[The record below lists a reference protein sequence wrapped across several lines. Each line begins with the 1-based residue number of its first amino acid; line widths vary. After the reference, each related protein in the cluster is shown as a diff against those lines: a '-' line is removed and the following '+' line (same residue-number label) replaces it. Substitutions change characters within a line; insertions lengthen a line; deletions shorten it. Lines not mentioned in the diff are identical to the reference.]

1 MPDSQSLI
9 GQTIS
14 HYRILEKL
22 GSGGMGVVYK
32 AEDLTLGR
40 HVALKFQS
48 AALAHDRPALERFYR
63 EARAASALNHAN
75 ICTVYEFGEHDG
87 HVFIAM
93 ELIEG
98 KSLKHSIGGTPM
110 PVNAVL
116 ELGVQIADA
125 LDAAHAKGIVHRDIK
140 AANIF
145 VTERGQAKV
154 MDFGLAKTLK
164 AEAPAVPDATTAED
178 LTLAGSLIGTV
189 SYMSPEQ
196 VLGKELDV
204 RTDLF
209 SFGVVLYEMATGT
222 LPFTGETQGAIL
234 GAILHVTPSPALQ
247 LNPKCPP
254 KLGDVISKALE
265 KNPNQR
271 YQSAAAMRAD
281 LQLLLRETQ
290 QEFPTSESKTA
301 AQPRAFLRGMPSSR
315 KARMEVVAAV
325 AVLAI
330 AAGAWLI
337 GSRAKYAPSSGS
349 AGTPSIAVMP
359 FVNISSD
366 KEQEYFS
373 DGLAEEL
380 LNDLARIHGL
390 RVAART
396 SSFQFKGKNEDIRTV
411 AEKLNVSNILEGS
424 VRKEG
429 KKVRITAQLIN
440 ASDGFHLWSE
450 TYDRDLNDVFAVQE
464 DIARSVANSLKVK
477 LLGANPAAPSAE
489 TKNSEAYNAYLQGRY
504 FFERRDRESLEKAL
518 GYYEQATKLDSSY
531 AIAWAQ
537 IAWLRANQAD
547 RGYLPSKEAYQM
559 ARVAAEKA
567 LALDSNLAEA
577 NAALGWIKAT
587 YDWDWAGADACY
599 QRALALEPGNA
610 MVVRGAGGLAATLGR
625 LDEALA
631 LHRRAVELDPLSAA
645 ARMNL
650 GTYAYYAGQFDEA
663 AAAFRKSLELSPAIP
678 VVHHDLARVYL
689 AQRRPHEALTE
700 IQQEPEPVW
709 RLFGQALVYHD
720 LGKKQEADA
729 ALREFIAK
737 FSDDSAYQVATAYAY
752 RGETENAFEWLDK
765 AYARRDTGVSDVK
778 VDPLLNNIR
787 SDTRYAA
794 FLNRMRLPL

>member
-9 GQTIS
+9 GQIIS

-40 HVALKFQS
+40 HVALKFLS
-48 AALAHDRPALERFYR
+48 ADLAHDQPALERFYR

-98 KSLKHSIGGTPM
+98 KSLKHCIGRTPV

-164 AEAPAVPDATTAED
+164 AEAPGVADATTAED
-178 LTLAGSLIGTV
+178 LTLTGSLIGTV

-196 VLGKELDV
+196 VLGQELDA
-204 RTDLF
+204 RSDLF

-222 LPFTGETQGAIL
+222 LPFTGKTHGAIL
-234 GAILHVTPSPALQ
+234 GAILHSTPMPVLQ
-247 LNPKCPP
+247 ANPNCPP
-254 KLGDVISKALE
+254 KLGELISKALE
-265 KNPNQR
+265 RNLDQR
-271 YQSAAAMRAD
+271 YQSAAEMRKD
-281 LQLLLRETQ
+281 LQQFLRERQPGIT
-290 QEFPTSESKTA
+290 TISSKTA
-301 AQPRAFLRGMPSSR
+301 QPISLSDPQIRR
-315 KARMEVVAAV
+315 KSLIAGLTIA

-330 AAGAWLI
+330 AAGVWVTK
-337 GSRAKYAPSSGS
+337 SRTRSPSKVS
-349 AGTPSIAVMP
+349 AGTASIAVMP
-359 FVNISSD
+359 FVNMSSD

-373 DGLAEEL
+373 DGLSEEL
-380 LNDLARIHGL
+380 LNHLVRIPGL

-396 SSFQFKGKNEDIRTV
+396 SSFQFKGRNEDLRTV
-411 AEKLNVSNILEGS
+411 AEKLNVNNILEGS

-429 KKVRITAQLIN
+429 RKVRITAQLIN
-440 ASDGFHLWSE
+440 ASDGFHMWSE
-450 TYDRDLNDVFAVQE
+450 TYDRDLDDVFAVQE
-464 DIARSVANSLKVK
+464 DIARAVANTLRVK
-477 LLGANPAAPSAE
+477 LLGATAVALSVGTYNA
-489 TKNSEAYNAYLQGRY
+489 EAYNAYLRGRY
-504 FFERRDRESLEKAL
+504 FLERRDRKSLEKAL
-518 GYYEQATKLDSSY
+518 GYYEQAITLDSRY
-531 AIAWAQ
+531 ALAWAQ
-537 IAWLRANQAD
+537 IALLRANQAD
-547 RGYLPSKEAYQM
+547 RGYLPIKEGYEK
-559 ARVAAEKA
+559 ARTAAEKA
-567 LALDSNLAEA
+567 LALDPNLADA
-577 NAALGWIKAT
+577 NLAFAWIKAT
-587 YDWDWAGADACY
+587 YDWDWAAADASY
-599 QRALALEPGNA
+599 QRALALQPGNA
-610 MVVRGAGGLAATLGR
+610 MVVRTAGGLAASLGR

-650 GTYAYYAGQFDEA
+650 GTYAYYAGHYDEA
-663 AAAFRKSLELSPAIP
+663 VAAFRNLLELDPSIP
-678 VVHHDLARVYL
+678 VIHHDLARVYL
-689 AQRRPHEALTE
+689 AQGRLQQALEE

-709 RLFGQALVYHD
+709 RLFGQVLVYHALD
-720 LGKKQEADA
+720 KKDDADA
-729 ALREFIAK
+729 ALSEFVAK
-737 FSDDSAYQVATAYAY
+737 YSDDSAYQVASAYAF
-752 RGETENAFEWLDK
+752 RGQTEKAFEWLHK
-765 AYARRDTGVSDVK
+765 AYTRRDPGLSDIK
-778 VDPLLNNIR
+778 IDPLLLSIR
-787 SDTRYAA
+787 SDARYSA
-794 FLNRMRLPL
+794 FLKTMRLPP

>member
-1 MPDSQSLI
+1 MPDSQSLM
-9 GQTIS
+9 GQIIS
-14 HYRILEKL
+14 HYRILERL
-22 GSGGMGVVYK
+22 GSGGMGVVYQ
-32 AEDLTLGR
+32 AEDLILGR
-40 HVALKFQS
+40 HVALKFLS
-48 AALAHDRPALERFYR
+48 ADLAHDQPALERFYR

-75 ICTVYEFGEHDG
+75 ICTVYEFGEHNG

-98 KSLKHSIGGTPM
+98 KSLKHCIGRTPV

-164 AEAPAVPDATTAED
+164 AEAPAVADVTTAQD

-196 VLGKELDV
+196 ALGKELDV

-222 LPFTGETQGAIL
+222 LPFTGETHGAIL
-234 GAILHVTPSPALQ
+234 GAILHVTPPPASQ
-247 LNPKCPP
+247 LNPKWPP
-254 KLGDVISKALE
+254 KLDDVISKALE

-271 YQSAAAMRAD
+271 YQSAAAMRLD
-281 LQLLLRETQ
+281 LKHLLRETQ
-290 QEFPTSESKTA
+290 ESFPTTASKTA
-301 AQPRAFLRGMPSSR
+301 AQPRAPLPGVPSSR
-315 KARMEVVAAV
+315 KALIAVVAAV

-337 GSRAKYAPSSGS
+337 GSRAKYTPSSGS
-349 AGTPSIAVMP
+349 AGMPSIAVMP
-359 FVNISSD
+359 FVNTSSD

-380 LNDLARIHGL
+380 LNDLVRIHGL

-396 SSFQFKGKNEDIRTV
+396 SSFQFKGKNEDLRTV
-411 AEKLNVSNILEGS
+411 AEKLHVGNILEGS

-429 KKVRITAQLIN
+429 KKVRITAELIN
-440 ASDGFHLWSE
+440 ASDGFHMWSE

-464 DIARSVANSLKVK
+464 DIARSVANSLKVT
-477 LLGANPAAPSAE
+477 LLGGNPAAPSAE

-504 FFERRDRESLEKAL
+504 FFERRDSESLEKAL
-518 GYYEQATKLDSSY
+518 GYYEQAIKLDSSY
-531 AIAWAQ
+531 ALAWAQ

-547 RGYLPSKEAYQM
+547 RGYLPSKEAYQK

-599 QRALALEPGNA
+599 QRALASEPGNA

-663 AAAFRKSLELSPAIP
+663 VAAFRKSLELSPSIP
-678 VVHHDLARVYL
+678 VIHHDLARVYL
-689 AQRRPHEALTE
+689 AQGRPFEALTE
-700 IQQEPEPVW
+700 IQQEPEPIW

-729 ALREFIAK
+729 ALREFIARY
-737 FSDDSAYQVATAYAY
+737 SDDSAYQVATAHAY
-752 RGETENAFEWLDK
+752 RGEIENAFEWLGK
-765 AYARRDTGVSDVK
+765 AYTRRDTGLSDVK

>member
-32 AEDLTLGR
+32 ADDLTLGR
-40 HVALKFQS
+40 HVALKFLS
-48 AALAHDRPALERFYR
+48 ADLAHDQPALERFYR

-98 KSLKHSIGGTPM
+98 KSLKHSIGGTAM

-145 VTERGQAKV
+145 VTDRGQAKV
-154 MDFGLAKTLK
+154 MDFGLAKILK
-164 AEAPAVPDATTAED
+164 GEAPAADATTAED

-196 VLGKELDV
+196 VLGKEVDV
-204 RTDLF
+204 RSDLF
-209 SFGVVLYEMATGT
+209 SFGVVLYEMVTGT
-222 LPFTGETQGAIL
+222 LPFTGETHGAIL
-234 GAILHVTPSPALQ
+234 GAILHVTPPPALQ
-247 LNPKCPP
+247 LNPKWPS

-265 KNPNQR
+265 KDPNQR
-271 YQSAAAMRAD
+271 YQSAAGMRAN
-281 LQLLLRETQ
+281 LKHLLRETQ
-290 QEFPTSESKTA
+290 PGFPSSESKTA
-301 AQPRAFLRGMPSSR
+301 AQPRAPLPDVPSSR
-315 KARMEVVAAV
+315 KALIAVVAAV

-337 GSRAKYAPSSGS
+337 GSRAKYAPSPGW

-359 FVNISSD
+359 FVNMSSD

-380 LNDLARIHGL
+380 LNHLVRIHEL

-396 SSFQFKGKNEDIRTV
+396 SSFQFKGKNEDLRTV
-411 AEKLNVSNILEGS
+411 AEKLHVSNILEGS

-440 ASDGFHLWSE
+440 ASDGFHVWSE

-464 DIARSVANSLKVK
+464 DIARSVANSLKVE
-477 LLGANPAAPSAE
+477 LLGGNPAAPSAE

-504 FFERRDRESLEKAL
+504 FFERRDSESLEKAL
-518 GYYEQATKLDSSY
+518 GYYEQAIKLDSSY
-531 AIAWAQ
+531 ALAWAQ

-547 RGYLPSKEAYQM
+547 RGYLPSKEAYQK

-567 LALDSNLAEA
+567 LALDSNLADA

-610 MVVRGAGGLAATLGR
+610 TVVRSAGGLAATLGR
-625 LDEALA
+625 LDEAMA

-663 AAAFRKSLELSPAIP
+663 VAAFRKSLELSPAIP

-689 AQRRPHEALTE
+689 AQGRPQEALTE

-737 FSDDSAYQVATAYAY
+737 YSDDSAYQVATAYAY

-765 AYARRDTGVSDVK
+765 AYARRDTGLSDVK
-778 VDPLLNNIR
+778 VDPLLNSIR

-794 FLNRMRLPL
+794 FLNRMRLPR